1 MNEKFDL
8 AKMLE
13 EIKEDEK
20 LDLEKTR
27 KVPQNEIR
35 DLIMKKQKEGAEKVE

>member
-27 KVPQNEIR
+27 KVPQNET
-35 DLIMKKQKEGAEKVE
+35 LKS

>member
-27 KVPQNEIR
+27 KVSQNEIK
-35 DLIMKKQKEGAEKVE
+35 DLIMKKEKEGAREN

>member
-1 MNEKFDL
+1 MNEKIDL

-27 KVPQNEIR
+27 KVSQNEIR
-35 DLIMKKQKEGAEKVE
+35 NLIMKKQKEGAGES